1 MIDWVHQE
9 EGYCEGHFK
18 STFFRDDEKKD
29 IFTVMSSNPD
39 SNEYAEKCVEAF
51 NNLTETIIYEICKEI
66 IHHVKE
72 EETYEGIELSSLD
85 NPLDILNHC
94 WFTTLYICATTNDN
108 DIAYIVEGEGDWGN
122 LIGFAIK
129 NNMLVH
135 VGDDYFD
142 YMEEDYPN

>member
-51 NNLTETIIYEICKEI
+51 NNLTD
-66 IHHVKE
+66 
-72 EETYEGIELSSLD
+72 EGIELSSLD

-94 WFTTLYICATTNDN
+94 WFTTLYMC
-108 DIAYIVEGEGDWGN
+108 
-122 LIGFAIK
+122 
-129 NNMLVH
+129 NN
-135 VGDDYFD
+135 
-142 YMEEDYPN
+142 